1 MSVRI
6 DGNLLLEILEETPAT
21 QNIMLM
27 GKHGIGK
34 SQILEKFYTAKGCK
48 VVSLFLGQMS
58 DPGDLIGIPHK
69 NEETGHTEFM
79 PPYWFPTD
87 DTPVVLFLDELN
99 RARPEVLQTIMD
111 LALNRKLAGRS
122 LPAGSRIISAVN
134 NGEVYQLTDLD
145 PALVSRFNIYEF
157 VPSVQD
163 WLLWA
168 NKNGVDERITSYIA
182 ANPKALDNQMAIEDM
197 ENLEKTPDRRAW
209 VRVSEII
216 SGKEVLKQSH
226 KSMIAGIVGGV
237 AANRFFEFLDHNHLL
252 TAKELLQG
260 NFEMNRLKLESY
272 KTPQFATINDAV
284 FVYLESDK
292 YGDADKKVM
301 AENLSAYF
309 NYLEEKKLREHIT
322 VFWNNVVSRVI
333 AVKDAVHFLDHS
345 CNASYA
351 RLAVRD
357 FCKLKL
363 SKLLFKLIKRE
374 HVFRVFKSVLFV
386 KLYHNI
392 VAVNVSE
399 LCFKDFFNSLN
410 ERNLVAHEL

>member
-1 MSVRI
+1 MAVRI
-6 DGNLLLEILEETPAT
+6 DGNLLLQILEETPAT

-69 NEETGHTEFM
+69 NEKTGHTEFM

-87 DTPVVLFLDELN
+87 DMPVVLFLDELN

-134 NGEVYQLTDLD
+134 NGEEYQLTDLD

-216 SGKEVLKQSH
+216 SGKDVLTQAH
-226 KSMIAGIVGGV
+226 KSIIAGIVGGV
-237 AANRFFEFLDHNHLL
+237 AATRFMEFLDQNHLL
-252 TAKELLQG
+252 TAKELLLG
-260 NFEMNRLKLESY
+260 NYEINRLKLETY

-284 FVYLESDK
+284 FVFLESDK
-292 YGDADKKVM
+292 YGDNEKGLM
-301 AENLSAYF
+301 AKNLAAYF
-309 NYLEEKKLREHIT
+309 NFLEEKKLREAMAHFANMFSGT
-322 VFWNNVVSRVI
+322 MYPNALVFIIGECPDLYTRMTRFV
-333 AVKDAVHFLDHS
+333 AE
-345 CNASYA
+345 
-351 RLAVRD
+351 
-357 FCKLKL
+357 
-363 SKLLFKLIKRE
+363 IK
-374 HVFRVFKSVLFV
+374 
-386 KLYHNI
+386 
-392 VAVNVSE
+392 
-399 LCFKDFFNSLN
+399 
-410 ERNLVAHEL
+410 

>member
-6 DGNLLLEILEETPAT
+6 DGNLLLEILEETPST

-48 VVSLFLGQMS
+48 VVPLFLGQMS

-122 LPAGSRIISAVN
+122 LPVGSRIISAVN
-134 NGEVYQLTDLD
+134 NGEEYQLTDLD

-168 NKNGVDERITSYIA
+168 NKNGVDDRIIDYIST
-182 ANPKALDNQMAIEDM
+182 NPKALDNQSSIEELD
-197 ENLEKTPDRRAW
+197 NLEKTPDRRGW

-216 SGKEVLKQSH
+216 KDKPVLKQSH

-237 AANRFFEFLDHNHLL
+237 AANRFIEFLDKNHIL
-252 TAKELLQG
+252 TAKELLHD
-260 NFEMNRLKLESY
+260 NFEMSRLKMESY
-272 KTPQFATINDAV
+272 KTPQFATINDGI
-284 FVYLESDK
+284 FVYLESEKYAEGDK
-292 YGDADKKVM
+292 VIM
-301 AENLSAYF
+301 AENLASYF
-309 NYLEEKKLREHIT
+309 SYLEQKKLREAMAHFANMFSGT
-322 VFWNNVVSRVI
+322 MYPNALVFIISECP
-333 AVKDAVHFLDHS
+333 DL
-345 CNASYA
+345 Y
-351 RLAVRD
+351 
-357 FCKLKL
+357 
-363 SKLLFKLIKRE
+363 SKMTKFVAEIK
-374 HVFRVFKSVLFV
+374 
-386 KLYHNI
+386 
-392 VAVNVSE
+392 
-399 LCFKDFFNSLN
+399 
-410 ERNLVAHEL
+410 

>member
-6 DGNLLLEILEETPAT
+6 DTRLLLEILEETPAT

-34 SQILEKFYTAKGCK
+34 SQILENFFSEKGFK

-122 LPAGSRIISAVN
+122 LPEGSRIISAVN
-134 NGEVYQLTDLD
+134 NGEEYQLTDLD

-168 NKNGVDERITSYIA
+168 NKNGIDERIVTYIS
-182 ANPKALDNQMAIEDM
+182 ANPNMLDNQMAIEDM

-209 VRVSEII
+209 VRVSQII
-216 SGKEVLKQSH
+216 TGKEVLKQSY
-226 KSMIAGIVGGV
+226 KSMIGGIVGGIT
-237 AANRFFEFLDHNHLL
+237 ANRFFEFLDHNHLL
-252 TAKELLQG
+252 TAKELLHG
-260 NFEMNRLKLESY
+260 NYEMNKLKLEGY
-272 KTPQFATINDAV
+272 KTPQLATINDAV
-284 FVYLESDK
+284 FVYLESSKYEDK
-292 YGDADKKVM
+292 DKGIM
-301 AENLSAYF
+301 AKNLGLYF
-309 NYLEEKKLREHIT
+309 SFLEEKKLREAMAHFANMFSGT
-322 VFWNNVVSRVI
+322 MYPNALVFIISECP
-333 AVKDAVHFLDHS
+333 DL
-345 CNASYA
+345 Y
-351 RLAVRD
+351 
-357 FCKLKL
+357 
-363 SKLLFKLIKRE
+363 SKMTKFVAEIK
-374 HVFRVFKSVLFV
+374 
-386 KLYHNI
+386 
-392 VAVNVSE
+392 
-399 LCFKDFFNSLN
+399 
-410 ERNLVAHEL
+410 

>member
-134 NGEVYQLTDLD
+134 NGEEYQLTDLD

-260 NFEMNRLKLESY
+260 NFEMNRLKLETY

-292 YGDADKKVM
+292 YGDSDKAVM

-309 NYLEEKKLREHIT
+309 NYLEEKKLREAMAHFANMFSGT
-322 VFWNNVVSRVI
+322 MYPNALVFI
-333 AVKDAVHFLDHS
+333 IGECPTL
-345 CNASYA
+345 Y
-351 RLAVRD
+351 
-357 FCKLKL
+357 
-363 SKLLFKLIKRE
+363 SKMTKFVAEIK
-374 HVFRVFKSVLFV
+374 
-386 KLYHNI
+386 
-392 VAVNVSE
+392 
-399 LCFKDFFNSLN
+399 
-410 ERNLVAHEL
+410 

>member
-1 MSVRI
+1 M
-6 DGNLLLEILEETPAT
+6 EILEETPAN

-134 NGEVYQLTDLD
+134 NGEEYQLTDLD

-168 NKNGVDERITSYIA
+168 NKNGIDERIVTYISS
-182 ANPKALDNQMAIEDM
+182 NPKALDNQTAVEDL
-197 ENLEKTPDRRAW
+197 ENLEKTPDRRGW

-216 SGKEVLKQSH
+216 KGKDVLKNSH
-226 KSMIAGIVGGV
+226 KSMIAGIIGGV
-237 AANRFFEFLDHNHLL
+237 GASRFFDFLDHNHIL

-260 NFEMNRLKLESY
+260 NFELNKIKLDSY

-284 FVYLESDK
+284 FVYLESNK
-292 YGDADKKVM
+292 YGDKDKGIM
-301 AENLSAYF
+301 SQNLAAYF
-309 NYLEEKKLREHIT
+309 NYLESKKLREAMAHFANMFSGT
-322 VFWNNVVSRVI
+322 MYPNALVFI
-333 AVKDAVHFLDHS
+333 IGECPEL
-345 CNASYA
+345 Y
-351 RLAVRD
+351 
-357 FCKLKL
+357 
-363 SKLLFKLIKRE
+363 SKMTKFVAEIK
-374 HVFRVFKSVLFV
+374 
-386 KLYHNI
+386 
-392 VAVNVSE
+392 
-399 LCFKDFFNSLN
+399 
-410 ERNLVAHEL
+410 